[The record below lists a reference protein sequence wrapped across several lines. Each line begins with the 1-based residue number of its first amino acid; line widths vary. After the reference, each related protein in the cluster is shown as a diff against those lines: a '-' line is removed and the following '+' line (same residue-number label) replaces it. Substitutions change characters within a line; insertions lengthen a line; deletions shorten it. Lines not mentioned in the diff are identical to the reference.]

1 MKGSKKG
8 IEQLHKVVLSSFLL
22 VYCIWQVDLGFV
34 FGAICVVI
42 IIIIYPIPFYLFIFN
57 S

>member
-42 IIIIYPIPFYLFIFN
+42 IIIIYLIPFYLFIFN